1 VLLAVG
7 SRSTPGWR
15 ELVEAAGRAG
25 IPVRELERAELDALA
40 ADHHGA
46 IARVRAREPIGEREL
61 GAWAFADDAVVVVLD
76 GIEDPQN
83 LGAAARSA
91 EAAGAAMLVIRTRR
105 AAGVTPSAVRASAG
119 ALAHLP
125 CARVANIAR
134 ALDRLKASGF
144 AIVGLDERAP
154 ATVYETE
161 PPAGRVAVVV
171 GSESGGMAR
180 LTREACDLLVALP
193 MRGRVASLNASSAL
207 AAVLYAFVLRR
218 PDDGGA

>member
-1 VLLAVG
+1 VLLAAG
-7 SRSTPGWR
+7 SRATPGAR
-15 ELVEAAGRAG
+15 ELVEAAGGAG
-25 IPVRELERAELDALA
+25 VTIREVERAELDALA
-40 ADHHGA
+40 PDHHGA
-46 IARVRAREPIGEREL
+46 VARVREREPIGEREL
-61 GAWAFADDAVVVVLD
+61 AAWPFDDEALVVVLD

-105 AAGVTPSAVRASAG
+105 AAGVTPAAVRASAG

-134 ALDRLKASGF
+134 ALGRLKDAGF
-144 AIVGLDERAP
+144 SIVGLDERAP
-154 ATVYETE
+154 TTVHEAE

-180 LTREACDLLVALP
+180 LTREACDQLVALP

-218 PDDGGA
+218 PGDGGA

>member
-1 VLLAVG
+1 VLLATG
-7 SRSTPGWR
+7 SRSTPGLR
-15 ELVEAAGRAG
+15 ELVEAAERAG
-25 IPVRELERAELDALA
+25 VPIREAERPALDALA

-46 IARVRAREPIGEREL
+46 VARVRMREPIGERQL
-61 GAWAFADDAVVVVLD
+61 AAWPFADDAVVVVLD

-105 AAGVTPSAVRASAG
+105 AAGVTAAAVRASAG

-125 CARVANIAR
+125 CARVANIGR
-134 ALDRLKASGF
+134 ALNRLKEAGF
-144 AIVGLDERAP
+144 SIVGLDERSP
-154 ATVYETE
+154 VTVYEVE

-180 LTREACDLLVALP
+180 LTREACDALVALP
-193 MRGRVASLNASSAL
+193 MRGRVGSLNASSAL

-218 PDDGGA
+218 PDDGDA